1 MPAPPVRGPYPR
13 HRLRAV
19 SARRNQQPDSGELYI
34 RIGSLLGIV
43 GACIAFFA
51 TYLAAI
57 NATGWVI
64 GLALGWITA
73 WLAAAVAFILL
84 RHLWPL
90 SVVLLIA
97 LLR

>member
-1 MPAPPVRGPYPR
+1 MPIPTVRGPYPR

-19 SARRNQQPDSGELYI
+19 SARRNEQPDSGELYI

-51 TYLAAI
+51 T
-57 NATGWVI
+57 
-64 GLALGWITA
+64 LGWITA